1 MAHPAP
7 RRWYPITF
15 TVAALVLLPLSVL
28 LLSWLE
34 IDREIWSHLWDTQ
47 LPRLLG
53 NTLTLVL
60 GVGIGVTLLG
70 VSLAWLTSLCEF
82 PGRRWLDWALMLP
95 FAIPAYVLAFVFV
108 GLLDFAGPVQSL
120 LREWFGSGLRLPRV
134 RSTGGVIL
142 VLVLVFYPYVYLLA
156 RSAFIAQ
163 GKGLMEAARV
173 LGLSPWQAF
182 LRVALPMARPAIGAG
197 LALAVM
203 ETLADFGAVSVFNF
217 DTFTT
222 AIYKTWYGFYSL
234 SSAAQLASL
243 LLLGVCLVLLGERH
257 TRGRA
262 KAASER
268 PRGAPLYRLRG
279 ARALAASAWCG
290 LVFLCAFVIP
300 VAQLV
305 VWFWRQG
312 RFDLDERYWDLIGHT
327 LTLGGI
333 AALATVAVAL
343 LLAFA
348 VRLAPT
354 RAIRGAVGLG
364 NLGYALPGSVLA
376 VSIMLAFSWLD
387 NHWVIPLSSA
397 LGGAGKPLLLGGI
410 AALATVAVALLLAFA
425 VRLAPTRAI
434 RGAVGL
440 GNLGYALPG
449 SVLAV
454 SIMLAFS
461 WLDNHWV
468 IPLSS
473 ALGGAGKPLLLG
485 SLFALL
491 LAYLIRFM
499 AVAYGPL
506 ESGLARIRPSLP
518 EASRSLGVG
527 GPLLFLRVY
536 LPLLLP
542 ASLSAALL
550 VFVDVLKEMP
560 ATLLM
565 RPFGWDTLAVRIFEM
580 TSEGEWARA
589 SLPALTLVLVGLL
602 PVVGLIRRSA
612 HHSDR

>member
-1 MAHPAP
+1 
-7 RRWYPITF
+7 
-15 TVAALVLLPLSVL
+15 
-28 LLSWLE
+28 
-34 IDREIWSHLWDTQ
+34 D
-47 LPRLLG
+47 
-53 NTLTLVL
+53 
-60 GVGIGVTLLG
+60 
-70 VSLAWLTSLCEF
+70 
-82 PGRRWLDWALMLP
+82 
-95 FAIPAYVLAFVFV
+95 
-108 GLLDFAGPVQSL
+108 
-120 LREWFGSGLRLPRV
+120 
-134 RSTGGVIL
+134 
-142 VLVLVFYPYVYLLA
+142 VYK
-156 RSAFIAQ
+156 RQ
-163 GKGLMEAARV
+163 
-173 LGLSPWQAF
+173 
-182 LRVALPMARPAIGAG
+182 
-197 LALAVM
+197 
-203 ETLADFGAVSVFNF
+203 
-217 DTFTT
+217 
-222 AIYKTWYGFYSL
+222 
-234 SSAAQLASL
+234 
-243 LLLGVCLVLLGERH
+243 
-257 TRGRA
+257 
-262 KAASER
+262 R

-397 LGGAGKPLLLGGI
+397 LGGAGKPLLLG
-410 AALATVAVALLLAFA
+410 
-425 VRLAPTRAI
+425 
-434 RGAVGL
+434 
-440 GNLGYALPG
+440 
-449 SVLAV
+449 
-454 SIMLAFS
+454 
-461 WLDNHWV
+461 
-468 IPLSS
+468 
-473 ALGGAGKPLLLG
+473 

-542 ASLSAALL
+542 ASLSAGLL

>member
-60 GVGIGVTLLG
+60 GGGIGVTLLG

-108 GLLDFAGPVQSL
+108 GLLEFAGPVQSL

-163 GKGLMEAARV
+163 GKGLMEAARG

-397 LGGAGKPLLLGGI
+397 LGGAGKPLLLG
-410 AALATVAVALLLAFA
+410 
-425 VRLAPTRAI
+425 
-434 RGAVGL
+434 
-440 GNLGYALPG
+440 
-449 SVLAV
+449 
-454 SIMLAFS
+454 
-461 WLDNHWV
+461 
-468 IPLSS
+468 
-473 ALGGAGKPLLLG
+473 

>member
-333 AALATVAVAL
+333 AALATVAVAQRAQLIAGVTQSHLHL
-343 LLAFA
+343 LVCEKRRDHSAALNDLAQELREEGYSVSTNQAWKDSLHQTIIAEQQAEGCGLIIKQHFPDNPLKKAILTPDDWKLLRFA
-348 VRLAPT
+348 PCPVLMTKTARPWTGGKIIAAVDVGNNDGEHRSLHAGIISHAYDIAGLAKAT
-354 RAIRGAVGLG
+354 L
-364 NLGYALPGSVLA
+364 
-376 VSIMLAFSWLD
+376 
-387 NHWVIPLSSA
+387 HVISAHPSPMLSSA
-397 LGGAGKPLLLGGI
+397 DPTFQLSETIEARYREACRTFQAEYGFSDEQLHIEEGPADVLIPRTAQKLDAVVTVIG
-410 AALATVAVALLLAFA
+410 TVARTGLSGAL
-425 VRLAPTRAI
+425 I
-434 RGAVGL
+434 
-440 GNLGYALPG
+440 GNTAEV
-449 SVLAV
+449 VL
-454 SIMLAFS
+454 
-461 WLDNHWV
+461 DT
-468 IPLSS
+468 
-473 ALGGAGKPLLLG
+473 
-485 SLFALL
+485 
-491 LAYLIRFM
+491 
-499 AVAYGPL
+499 L
-506 ESGLARIRPSLP
+506 ES
-518 EASRSLGVG
+518 
-527 GPLLFLRVY
+527 
-536 LPLLLP
+536 
-542 ASLSAALL
+542 
-550 VFVDVLKEMP
+550 DVLVLKPDDIIAHLEELASKE
-560 ATLLM
+560 
-565 RPFGWDTLAVRIFEM
+565 
-580 TSEGEWARA
+580 
-589 SLPALTLVLVGLL
+589 
-602 PVVGLIRRSA
+602 
-612 HHSDR
+612 